1 MTKREKVPQKPP
13 CIDEIEVEIDFR
25 ILSQCDPWSLD
36 RVGGISGNGTVVLE
50 CDRVIGYKAFCVP
63 WPSDREQVELEG
75 VSLSQKRSPPQQPR
89 NNFMYGVNKRL
100 TFILL
105 GDF

>member
-50 CDRVIGYKAFCVP
+50 CDRVIGYKAFSVP
-63 WPSDREQVELEG
+63 WPSDRELEG
-75 VSLSQKRSPPQQPR
+75 VSLSQKRDINSAP
-89 NNFMYGVNKRL
+89 
-100 TFILL
+100 LL
-105 GDF
+105 LNSQETTLCTE